1 METKSELC
9 LQIRMVDFFDGY
21 NSRNISDRAKLAAFR
36 MVYCTK
42 STVFNTL
49 RAGSSKFH
57 VVPGESWF
65 QSKPLNFFSFYDLA
79 IETEP

>member
-1 METKSELC
+1 MDITVEIFQIEQNWPRFAWCIAQKVLYSTHC
-9 LQIRMVDFFDGY
+9 ARALQ
-21 NSRNISDRAKLAAFR
+21 
-36 MVYCTK
+36 
-42 STVFNTL
+42 
-49 RAGSSKFH
+49 KFH